1 MTQTPA
7 GWYPDPTPDPAASPS
22 LRYWDGT
29 AWTAHVSPLHAQPAL
44 SGPTTPDGEPLAG
57 WWWRVLAQ
65 VIDGTILSV
74 VANVIVLPVQIQ
86 MQRELMGT
94 MDDLVREAE
103 QNPGQTPD
111 FNQMF
116 DTYADVLQENAFWLT
131 VPAIAFGLLYMAGFL
146 RWKGGTPGKLMLGM
160 RVRLRERPGT
170 LPWSAIAAR
179 LALQL
184 AVPSILV
191 VAGITSG
198 SLPLVA
204 LGFALGQLIYL
215 ADVLWA
221 SWDDKRQALH
231 DKLARTNVVR
241 TP

>member
-1 MTQTPA
+1 VTQTPA
-7 GWYPDPTPDPAASPS
+7 GWYPDPTPDPAASSS

-29 AWTAHVSPLHAQPAL
+29 AWTAHVSPHQAPPAAT
-44 SGPTTPDGEPLAG
+44 GPTTPDGEPLAG

-65 VIDGTILSV
+65 VIDGTILGV
-74 VANVIVLPVQIQ
+74 VANVIVLPVQIR
-86 MQRELMGT
+86 MQRELMVT
-94 MDDLVREAE
+94 MDDFVREAE
-103 QNPGQTPD
+103 QNPGQPPD
-111 FNQMF
+111 FSLMF

-131 VPAIAFGLLYMAGFL
+131 VPAMAVALLYMAGFL

-179 LALQL
+179 LSLQL
-184 AVPSILV
+184 VIPAIPIG
-191 VAGITSG
+191 AGVTSG
-198 SLPLVA
+198 SLALVM

-221 SWDDKRQALH
+221 SWDDKRQTLH